1 VPPKWRLWQLRLICI
16 INFQTELNC
25 VLHPYTL
32 LYYLMF
38 VKFYHHSWCSCCFLV
53 DNGFCVCAFHV
64 LFIAQ
69 QCCFYV
75 QVKSICE
82 ERLTLVR
89 NASTEAGCENGLANQ
104 QTVSN
109 YETAGVELVASD
121 DQSDCITTKFCEVSL
136 LTIINC
142 FLLITNPYFDWK
154 RLVFIAISIYYVF
167 DIRHFCPWLSFMMH
181 RSFGNALLCRL
192 LYCLL

>member
-1 VPPKWRLWQLRLICI
+1 
-16 INFQTELNC
+16 
-25 VLHPYTL
+25 
-32 LYYLMF
+32 
-38 VKFYHHSWCSCCFLV
+38 
-53 DNGFCVCAFHV
+53 VCAFHV

-104 QTVSN
+104 QTLSN
-109 YETAGVELVASD
+109 YETAGVELIASD
-121 DQSDCITTKFCEVSL
+121 DQSDCITKKFCEVSL

-142 FLLITNPYFDWK
+142 FLLITNPYFD
-154 RLVFIAISIYYVF
+154 
-167 DIRHFCPWLSFMMH
+167 
-181 RSFGNALLCRL
+181 
-192 LYCLL
+192 